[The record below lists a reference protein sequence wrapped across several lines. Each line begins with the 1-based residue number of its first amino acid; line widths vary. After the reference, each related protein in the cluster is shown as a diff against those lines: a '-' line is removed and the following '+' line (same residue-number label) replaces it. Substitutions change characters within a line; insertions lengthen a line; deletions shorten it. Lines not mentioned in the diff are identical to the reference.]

1 MFAERPGTADF
12 EFLSPVVLLTLSQR
26 VEETGEGPGGKSRLK
41 VA

>member
-12 EFLSPVVLLTLSQR
+12 EFLSPVLLTLSQR
-26 VEETGEGPGGKSRLK
+26 VEETGEGPGGNSPLK